1 MFYRWFNNIYDSF
14 FVPVRMF
21 ILKSTAD
28 THATALRSLR
38 NATAGWRT
46 SPESG
51 RYTILAGWRLSAWLS
66 LIWYTFFAS
75 SMFAQSVPRCALL
88 CLCRKS
94 WLRWGKIREQSL
106 FMHLN
111 PMRQDEMGNAL
122 LISND
127 TINIPSN
134 RNSCNGVKRRR
145 PQMHHSQRFLKLKF
159 TLLELRNQRHWH
171 CDSWYKS
178 DIMLVS

>member
-51 RYTILAGWRLSAWLS
+51 RYTILAGWRLSARLS

-94 WLRWGKIREQSL
+94 IPRLEKIRKQSS
-106 FMHLN
+106 FVHLN
-111 PMRQDEMGNAL
+111 PMRQDESGDAL
-122 LISND
+122 LLSNE
-127 TINIPSN
+127 TIDIPSN
-134 RNSCNGVKRRR
+134 RHSCMVY
-145 PQMHHSQRFLKLKF
+145 
-159 TLLELRNQRHWH
+159 LEITHASLSAISENKAYFVL
-171 CDSWYKS
+171 SWGIKNIAVVIL
-178 DIMLVS
+178 DINLVP